1 MVFMVTKRELY
12 INSYTNKKG
21 EEKIS
26 INVSYY
32 FARSLA
38 NLDSKALEDTSKELK
53 KYLDKKL

>member
-1 MVFMVTKRELY
+1 MVTKRELY